1 MEIKDGLYLF
11 PEGEKFSAFGLYLRR
26 VIELG
31 TRSAGELLIDF
42 LDFDYSKISSLVN
55 NAEKYDGNAIFD
67 AIEKLEDNALTILI
81 KVLINCEWVRAY
93 DLSLEGWQ
101 DEYSNSVSRILNSMI
116 SVHQNIWELADYYCE
131 RFGSAE
137 ERFDLLHAINESFTS
152 MSVEELISARKP
164 GKDFFGFPNEND
176 YCFPYTRV
184 YRFTDIENY
193 AQFIFLNMMRYNSNF
208 SKCNYCYKFFIPKT
222 KKLTRFC
229 DRVSPESGKTCKEI
243 APTVYRND
251 DISSNKMLKQY
262 DLAVRRNYMRMCR
275 GEERM
280 FGESTDRDIEPQIYF
295 EWRDRVIKAMRL
307 WKSKR
312 LSEKEF
318 LNVIKELD

>member
-11 PEGEKFSAFGLYLRR
+11 PEGEKFLAFGLYLRR

-42 LDFDYSKISSLVN
+42 LDFDYSKISSLVK

-81 KVLINCEWVRAY
+81 KVLINCEWVRVY

-152 MSVEELISARKP
+152 MGSGNFI
-164 GKDFFGFPNEND
+164 
-176 YCFPYTRV
+176 YC
-184 YRFTDIENY
+184 
-193 AQFIFLNMMRYNSNF
+193 
-208 SKCNYCYKFFIPKT
+208 
-222 KKLTRFC
+222 
-229 DRVSPESGKTCKEI
+229 G
-243 APTVYRND
+243 
-251 DISSNKMLKQY
+251 
-262 DLAVRRNYMRMCR
+262 
-275 GEERM
+275 
-280 FGESTDRDIEPQIYF
+280 
-295 EWRDRVIKAMRL
+295 
-307 WKSKR
+307 
-312 LSEKEF
+312 
-318 LNVIKELD
+318 